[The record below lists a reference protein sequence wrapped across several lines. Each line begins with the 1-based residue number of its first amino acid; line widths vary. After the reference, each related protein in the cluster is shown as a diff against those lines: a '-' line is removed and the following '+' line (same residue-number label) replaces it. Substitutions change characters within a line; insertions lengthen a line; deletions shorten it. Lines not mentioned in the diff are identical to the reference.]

1 MASAYG
7 DRDVRE
13 IRDGPALAEREAL
26 LASRGLS
33 VPGSADLVLG
43 LYEGERLAA
52 TGSLVGNVIQ
62 GLAVSRE
69 GEGGGAAAVLVT
81 ALLKEAAARGLGRVA
96 VFTKPREA
104 AVFEDLGFRRL
115 ATAERPAT
123 GLGAALLEWGSPGIG
138 DWKSDLSRGVEGRPR
153 PSGVVVVNCNP
164 FTKGHQALLEW
175 AASESPWV
183 HVLVVEEDRSL
194 FPFPVRLDLVRKG
207 TAHIRNLDVHPGGPY
222 VISSATFPTYFTRP
236 RPGSPDDAVAELH
249 AALDLEVFRAH
260 VAPVLGASE
269 RFVGT
274 EPYCPT
280 TSTYN
285 RLMKEILPVHRRDS
299 APVAVREMPRVE
311 QDGQA
316 VSASRVRDLIR
327 TGRLEEVRSLVP
339 GNTWDWLRSPEAEPV
354 LKRIRASDTRH

>member
-1 MASAYG
+1 MSSAYG

-13 IRDGPALAEREAL
+13 IRDAPDLAEREAL

-33 VPGSADLVLG
+33 APGGEGLVLG
-43 LYEGERLAA
+43 LYEGDALRA
-52 TGSLVGNVIQ
+52 TGSLVGDVIQ
-62 GLAVSRE
+62 GLATARE
-69 GEGGGAAAVLVT
+69 DEGGGSAAVLVT
-81 ALLKEAAARGLGRVA
+81 ALLKAAAARGLGRVA

-104 AVFEDLGFRRL
+104 PVFEDLGFRRL
-115 ATAERPAT
+115 AIAERPAS

-138 DWKSDLSRGVEGRPR
+138 DWKTDLARRVEGRPR

-164 FTKGHQALLEW
+164 FTRGHLALLEW
-175 AASESPWV
+175 AAKLSAWI

-207 TAHIRNLDVHPGGPY
+207 TAHIRNLEVHPGGPY

-236 RPGSPDDAVAELH
+236 RPGSSDDSVSELH
-249 AALDLEVFRAH
+249 AALDLEIFRTH
-260 VAPVLGASE
+260 VAPVLGAAE

-285 RLMKEILPVHRRDS
+285 RLMKEILPAPRADS

-311 QDGQA
+311 QGGEA

-327 TGRLEEVRSLVP
+327 SGRLEEARPLVP
-339 GNTWDWLRSPEAEPV
+339 DTTWEWLRSPGAEPV
-354 LKRIRASDTRH
+354 LERIRTRDTRH